1 MNSHG
6 NLTMALKKYL
16 VIYRPYS
23 GIINGTEILM
33 AYDED
38 DARRLVKHNCH
49 DCKYIIEVREI
60 GF

>member
-1 MNSHG
+1 
-6 NLTMALKKYL
+6 MALKKYL